1 MIRCFFDDSGKESD
15 LNNPIVCIA
24 GYLAVDQFWNMFTE
38 GWNHQLLKNSMRW
51 LHMADFM
58 VDKNLDWPTK
68 RRVLDGFINVIKAAQ
83 LIGFG
88 VAIDADAWRE
98 VPAEI
103 TRTEGNAQQFCFL
116 RIMRMVIERLKA
128 ARENDFVTVYFDC
141 DKNFAPSRFQKFL
154 GLREHSEDAKRYL
167 KSFCVA
173 DPQSFLPLQAA
184 DLLAWQTRKDLMR
197 RLGGYDSR
205 PEFKFLFESL
215 LNWVPDYQSEMW
227 PREEIENKII
237 KPFRETNPR

>member
-1 MIRCFFDDSGKESD
+1 MLRCFFDDSGKESD
-15 LNNPIVCIA
+15 PTNRIVCIA
-24 GYLAVDQFWNMFTE
+24 GYLAIDGLWNMFTE
-38 GWNHQLLKNSMRW
+38 GWSHQLLKNSMSW
-51 LHMADFM
+51 LHLTDFMAD
-58 VDKNLDWPTK
+58 KSQDWPTK
-68 RRVLDGFINVIKAAQ
+68 RAILDGFINVIKASQ

-88 VAIDADAWRE
+88 VAVDADAWRE
-98 VPAEI
+98 VPEGI

-141 DKNFAPSRFQKFL
+141 DKNFTPSRFQKFL
-154 GLREHSEDAKRYL
+154 GLRDHAEDAKRYL
-167 KSFCVA
+167 KAFCIGE
-173 DPQSFLPLQAA
+173 PKTFLPLQAA
-184 DLLAWQTRKDLMR
+184 DLLAWETRKDLMR

-227 PREEIENKII
+227 DRAEIEDKII
-237 KPFRETNPR
+237 KPFKEKNP